1 MKNRNSSVKMKLQI
15 VTLFMAIFVSQ
26 IVAFAPQCQKPSFIH
41 DSELSMVQTGRRG
54 KPAKSAEEDL
64 ELTIQVVLNG
74 ISTPSKRNW
83 STRAF
88 LKRLIRSVLFMRN

>member
-1 MKNRNSSVKMKLQI
+1 MKLQL
-15 VTLFMAIFVSQ
+15 VTLLMAIFVSQ

-41 DSELSMVQTGRRG
+41 DSELSMVKTGRRG

-74 ISTPSKRNW
+74 MSTPEDASSKRNW

-88 LKRLIRSVLFMRN
+88 LKRLIRRVLFMRN